1 MTEPITP
8 EMKAYALRRIK
19 AQNPQVQ
26 VDTWEEFLALEG
38 VPLAVETIN
47 ELLEGGMIPPDNE
60 YAKSIAGTAER
71 KKAQTSAKS

>member
-1 MTEPITP
+1 MTESTPTP

-38 VPLAVETIN
+38 VPLKVETIN
-47 ELLEGGMIPPDNE
+47 ELLEGDMLPKNTTYWQE
-60 YAKSIAGTAER
+60 CQEAMAKKR
-71 KKAQTSAKS
+71 H